1 MSSRIPSCEMELGL
15 QAHNKHLMTAE
26 IRKEF
31 GAAFHPKPVGVSQPP
46 PILWQYWSEYSALL
60 LLIHFISLEELVA
73 ASF

>member
-15 QAHNKHLMTAE
+15 EAHDKHLMTAE

-46 PILWQYWSEYSALL
+46 PILWQY
-60 LLIHFISLEELVA
+60 
-73 ASF
+73 